1 MENPVIHFEVLWNGH
16 RAAQKY
22 YSELFGWKFRGADAD
37 VPYGIV
43 EADEGQGIGG
53 GVGGTPETS
62 GHATFYVGVK
72 NVQDHLAMAEEL
84 GGKRIMGP
92 VEVPGGPVV
101 GLFSDPHGHTVG
113 LAQLPVDQ

>member
-1 MENPVIHFEVLWNGH
+1 
-16 RAAQKY
+16 
-22 YSELFGWKFRGADAD
+22 
-37 VPYGIV
+37 
-43 EADEGQGIGG
+43 
-53 GVGGTPETS
+53 
-62 GHATFYVGVK
+62 
-72 NVQDHLAMAEEL
+72 VQDHLAMAEEL